1 MSRGEWLNFKSK
13 DFFSLWYANGRIETS
28 FNWVKNKGKY
38 WNMAL
43 YVWKTNW
50 CDTSAIIIC
59 LCTYVLLNPRIL
71 IEFLKGNQKPFI
83 DKLETDT

>member
-1 MSRGEWLNFKSK
+1 
-13 DFFSLWYANGRIETS
+13 
-28 FNWVKNKGKY
+28 
-38 WNMAL
+38 MAL